1 MIGFL
6 FVHFQDA
13 FHQTPSAKKS
23 YLDEICKLIKGFK
36 KTYQV
41 DKPVENQDKAKE
53 IFHISKVNF
62 SNQVQFCLPA
72 DKNP

>member
-6 FVHFQDA
+6 FVHYQDG

-23 YLDEICKLIKGFK
+23 YLDEICKLINGFK
-36 KTYQV
+36 KIHQV
-41 DKPVENQDKAKE
+41 DKPAVDQDKAKE

-62 SNQVQFCLPA
+62 SNQVQLCLPS